1 MKLLTAVLIVPFLSC
16 GLTGCK
22 KGAVPSAGSSR
33 AEGPEGEI
41 RTAILAHLAH
51 RGTLNL
57 QTFDTEVKQV
67 TFQGDRAQALVDF
80 QVKNGP
86 GTMQLTYQLE
96 KRDGSWAVT
105 ESNPVGSNFSHPSLD
120 SNSTPPTAAPGGIPD
135 SVKETLK
142 DFKAGGFGG
151 SVTSLPAGH
160 PSAAGDPGSSR

>member
-1 MKLLTAVLIVPFLSC
+1 MKLLTTVLIVWFLSC

-22 KGAVPSAGSSR
+22 KGAVPSAGSSQVD
-33 AEGPEGEI
+33 GPDGEI

-57 QTFDTEVKQV
+57 QAFETEVKQV

-80 QVKNGP
+80 HVKNGP

-96 KRDGSWAVT
+96 KRDGGWAVT

-120 SNSTPPTAAPGGIPD
+120 SNSTPPAAAPGSIPD
-135 SVKETLK
+135 SVKGTLK
-142 DFKAGGFGG
+142 DFKAGEFGG
-151 SVTSLPAGH
+151 SATTLPAGH
-160 PSAAGDPGSSR
+160 PSAPGESRLSQ